1 MPTGRRRTCVL
12 PLNTMNLIVTG
23 GAGYIG
29 SHAVQQLL
37 RGGHTVVVVDN
48 LFRGHR
54 RPLEL
59 LGLGSNPAL
68 SFVEGSITDAAV
80 VEAAFSKGKID
91 AVLHFAALAY
101 VGESVDQPLE
111 YVNANITG
119 LSRVLEAC
127 ARHGVERFVFSSSCS
142 TYGNPPEGM
151 IPVPETCPQDPV
163 SPYGRSKLVGEWVI
177 RDFATSRARAGKRF
191 GFAFLRYF
199 NVCGCDV
206 SGLLGEDHTPESHL
220 VPILMQVAMGQRSH
234 IDLFGTDYPTPDGTC
249 VRDYVHVEDLIAA
262 HILAIEKLRPG
273 DAKAYN
279 VGIGRGYSVREIV
292 EAARRVTGQP
302 IPVKE
307 GPRRA
312 GDASMLYND
321 PRLVKSELGWNP
333 VHTDIEQ
340 VIRSAW
346 NWFSRHPQGYRT
358 P

>member
-1 MPTGRRRTCVL
+1 
-12 PLNTMNLIVTG
+12 MNLIVTG

-80 VEAAFSKGKID
+80 VEAAFSKCKID

-234 IDLFGTDYPTPDGTC
+234 IDL
-249 VRDYVHVEDLIAA
+249 VEDLIAA